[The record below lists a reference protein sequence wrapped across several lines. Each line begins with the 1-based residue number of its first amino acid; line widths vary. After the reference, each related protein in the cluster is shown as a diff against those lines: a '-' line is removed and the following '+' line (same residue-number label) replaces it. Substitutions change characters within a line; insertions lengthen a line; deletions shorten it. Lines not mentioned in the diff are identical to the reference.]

1 MKYHD
6 GLFRVTAFIQLHTIP
21 ADKFE
26 RLDFRIVYVR
36 QSFQMPFLD
45 DFLPFFGRNHLIHR
59 HNPVEIKVGLVVRG
73 HFFLGQC
80 RCVDGF
86 EHGFRLLIPSQQH
99 LDYRALEF
107 HMKNLRRVFACQRI
121 HSVEV
126 GQCRVCLPVF
136 EQLEQLVG
144 TFPFYGIRNS
154 FIHNVMQAVR
164 LVLKLRVI
172 SVLFSDDT
180 VQFLELF
187 VQFRGTASHYHRQ
200 QDQYRKDA

>member
-45 DFLPFFGRNHLIHR
+45 DFLPFIGRNHLIHR

-99 LDYRALEF
+99 LDYRALEL
-107 HMKNLRRVFACQRI
+107 HMKNLR
-121 HSVEV
+121 
-126 GQCRVCLPVF
+126 RVCLPVF

-164 LVLKLRVI
+164 LVLKLRVV

-200 QDQYRKDA
+200 QNQYRKDA